1 MVALKKIRG
10 PEAEFFFF
18 FLISEKCSF
27 VVSVH
32 SDFGIVNAVKLMTL
46 IYF

>member
-18 FLISEKCSF
+18 LISEKYSF

-32 SDFGIVNAVKLMTL
+32 SDFGIVTAAKLMTL